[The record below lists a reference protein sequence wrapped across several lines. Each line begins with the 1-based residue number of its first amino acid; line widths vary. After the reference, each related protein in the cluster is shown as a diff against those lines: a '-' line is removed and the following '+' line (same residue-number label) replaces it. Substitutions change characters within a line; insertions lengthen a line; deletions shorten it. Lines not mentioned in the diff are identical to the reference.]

1 MSKLSLN
8 SLSSQAGLKL
18 RFFFLQPL
26 GSRDDELAPQGLENV
41 AGFLHPGY
49 SAGRSMWE
57 RPERLLNCISAAL
70 WTLDLVDDLELMKC
84 ARCSRN
90 TETPVLVCEVG
101 R

>member
-8 SLSSQAGLKL
+8 SPSSQAGLELK
-18 RFFFLQPL
+18 FFFLLPL
-26 GSRDDELAPQGLENV
+26 GSWDDELAPQGLENL

-49 SAGRSMWE
+49 SVGRSMGE
-57 RPERLLNCISAAL
+57 RPEQLLICISAAL
-70 WTLDLVDDLELMKC
+70 WTWDLVDDLELTKC

-90 TETPVLVCEVG
+90 TETPVIVCEVG